1 MYPVLFQVFGFP
13 ISSFGVMLA
22 LAFLAGTW
30 LTALRMREVG
40 LDPDGATTMLIYA
53 MIGGIGGSKLYY
65 AVDMALRGELS
76 FGSALF
82 SRSGITFYGGLI
94 GAIAAVWVG
103 TRIHRIPTNRF
114 FNCVCL
120 AGAIGQALGRI
131 GCFLVGDDYGRVTD
145 VPWGIAFPEGAPPT
159 LEPVHPTQLYESAW
173 LLAVT
178 GWLWMRRGKSPL
190 LWGEY
195 LVLSGFGRFAIE
207 FLRTNPRVA
216 FGLSEAQLIA
226 LALVAVGAVCWL
238 HQARRSP
245 AAVTA

>member
-65 AVDMALRGELS
+65 AVDMALRGELPLLQ
-76 FGSALF
+76 GLF
-82 SRSGITFYGGLI
+82 SRSGITFYGGLLGAI
-94 GAIAAVWVG
+94 GAVWIG
-103 TRIHRIPTNRF
+103 TRIHRIPTSRF

-120 AGAIGQALGRI
+120 AGALGQALGRI

-145 VPWGIAFPEGAPPT
+145 LPWGIAFPQGAPPT

-173 LLAVT
+173 LIAVT
-178 GWLWMRRGKSPL
+178 GWLWMRREKSPL

-195 LVLSGFGRFAIE
+195 LVLTGIGRFAIE

-216 FGLSEAQLIA
+216 LGLSEAQLIA
-226 LALVAVGAVCWL
+226 AALVVVGAACWL
-238 HQARRSP
+238 SQARRSP
-245 AAVTA
+245 AAAAA